1 MFTDQNQHVVWQA
14 DYQPFGEVSESVTIF
29 ANNLRFAGQYFDGES
44 GLHYNYFRD
53 YDPTT
58 GRYVEN
64 DPIGL
69 GGGLNTFGYVGGNP
83 LKYTD
88 PKGLLFN
95 GCYINEHGYQICDG
109 GLKNFGT
116 GDASTFSSATNNACV
131 QECVEKEILKCVT
144 LASSGR
150 KKDLRE
156 AAALTAICA
165 TAVVAKCTQQ
175 TCCGD

>member
-1 MFTDQNQHVVWQA
+1 MFTDQNQHVVWQV
-14 DYQPFGEVSESVTIF
+14 DYRPFGVVSESVTIF

-58 GRYVEN
+58 GRYVES

-88 PKGLLFN
+88 PKGHPF
-95 GCYINEHGYQICDG
+95 
-109 GLKNFGT
+109 
-116 GDASTFSSATNNACV
+116 
-131 QECVEKEILKCVT
+131 
-144 LASSGR
+144 
-150 KKDLRE
+150 
-156 AAALTAICA
+156 
-165 TAVVAKCTQQ
+165 
-175 TCCGD
+175 